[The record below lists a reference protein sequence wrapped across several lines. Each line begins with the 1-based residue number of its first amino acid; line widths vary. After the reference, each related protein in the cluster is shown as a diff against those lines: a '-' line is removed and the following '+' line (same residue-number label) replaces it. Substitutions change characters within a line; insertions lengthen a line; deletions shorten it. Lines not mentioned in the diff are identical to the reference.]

1 MSRDGSTEYVV
12 GGNISGMQGVCRR
25 EGVECCELKLGDDC
39 SFLVWVE
46 FEREAGCGMWMG
58 DLQVQPE
65 LMAADSVRMEVDGG
79 DDSAMPLLDNFDSLE
94 SKVVFLG
101 MAWCVQMLGL
111 WGGGC
116 FGPGMG
122 EELYLFDK
130 NAVDVH

>member
-1 MSRDGSTEYVV
+1 MSLQRVGHVQGWKYGVCCRGS
-12 GGNISGMQGVCRR
+12 ISGMHDVCRR

-94 SKVVFLG
+94 SKVVYLG

-111 WGGGC
+111 WVVVILVWYGRGA
-116 FGPGMG
+116 
-122 EELYLFDK
+122 LS
-130 NAVDVH
+130 V